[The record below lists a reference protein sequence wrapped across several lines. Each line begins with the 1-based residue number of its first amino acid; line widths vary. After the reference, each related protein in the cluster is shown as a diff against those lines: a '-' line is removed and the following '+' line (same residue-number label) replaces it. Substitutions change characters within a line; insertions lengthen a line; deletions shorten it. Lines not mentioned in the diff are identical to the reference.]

1 MYELSVIIP
10 VYNVEKYI
18 AQCLDSIVN
27 QSIGIENIEVI
38 IVNDA
43 TPDNSMEIVE
53 EYASRYPSIKVI
65 NNEQNMGQGR
75 SKNRGLE
82 EVTSDYVTFVD
93 GDDFISEYTY
103 ENSIKKIKS
112 SNSDLLMY
120 NWEFYREDGKTEPFS
135 IHKPYFNEDR
145 IITSLE
151 EYPEFVFMTSS
162 WNKIYFKELFNY
174 LKFPNCKYDDNGVAI
189 ETFINANQI
198 YFNNEVTYF
207 YRKNKDS
214 ITQLIN
220 MDNIEGLVDSINTLN
235 KLILK
240 YPNYEMNITSL
251 IIKFV
256 DDILFWLCDYEWFVD
271 EELKAINLLQS
282 VTYNITN
289 ENLEFF
295 NENIPFSLLFEE
307 DIINLNKYDDET
319 FLAKFKYFN
328 RLSKVNS
335 LANLYVDTGEGFN
348 EDNKIA
354 INYKLSRENLLSFK
368 LKDFKNICSLR
379 FDPIEGA
386 FSKVKILDISPDLKI
401 VSSNSENGINE
412 EYQLFTTLDPSY
424 IIEAKDVDEIRIRF
438 KLSILNDEELSSLF
452 VDKNNLINDLNN
464 QKEESKKKK
473 GLFSFIR

>member
-1 MYELSVIIP
+1 MYDLSVVIP

-18 AQCLDSIVN
+18 GKCLDSIVN
-27 QSIGIENIEVI
+27 QSLGIENIEVI

-43 TPDNSMEIVE
+43 TPDNSMEVVG
-53 EYASRYPSIKVI
+53 EYATKYPSIKI
-65 NNEQNMGQGR
+65 ISNEVNLGAGE
-75 SKNRGLE
+75 SKNKGLK

-93 GDDFISEYTY
+93 ADDFISEYTY

-120 NWEFYREDGKTEPFS
+120 NWEFYREDGKIEPFS
-135 IHKPYFNEDR
+135 IHKPFFNKDT
-145 IITSLE
+145 IITNLN

-162 WNKIYFKELFNY
+162 WNKIYHKRLFSYLNFSNY
-174 LKFPNCKYDDNGVAI
+174 KYDDNGVAI
-189 ETFINANQI
+189 ETFINSNQI

-214 ITQLIN
+214 ITQVIK
-220 MDNIEGLVDSINTLN
+220 MSNIEGLIKSICLLN
-235 KLILK
+235 ELTLK
-240 YPNYEMNITSL
+240 YPDYERNITSL

-307 DIINLNKYDDET
+307 DIRNLNKYDDET

-328 RLSKVNS
+328 RLAKVNS
-335 LANLYVDTGEGFN
+335 LANLYVDTGKGFN

-354 INYKLSRENLLSFK
+354 INYRLSRENLLSFD
-368 LKDFKNICSLR
+368 LKDFKNIRSLR

-386 FSKVKILDISPDLKI
+386 FSKVKILDISPDLKTL
-401 VSSNSENGINE
+401 SSNSENGING

-464 QKEESKKKK
+464 QKEETKKKK
-473 GLFSFIR
+473 GLFGFMR

>member
-1 MYELSVIIP
+1 MYELSVVIP
-10 VYNVEKYI
+10 IYNVEKYV

-53 EYASRYPSIKVI
+53 KYASKYSSIKII
-65 NNEQNMGQGR
+65 NNEENLGLGESR
-75 SKNRGLE
+75 NRGLN

-93 GDDFISEYTY
+93 SDDFLSENVY

-112 SNSDLLMY
+112 SNSDLLIY
-120 NWEFYREDGKTEPFS
+120 NWEFYREDGEIEPFS
-135 IHKPYFNEDR
+135 IHKPHFKEDM
-145 IITSLE
+145 IIE
-151 EYPEFVFMTSS
+151 DFRQYPDFIFMTSA
-162 WNKIYFKELFNY
+162 WNKIYHKKLFQY
-174 LKFPNCKYDDNGVAI
+174 LKFPKSKYEDNGVTI

-214 ITQLIN
+214 ITQVIT
-220 MDNIEGLVDSINTLN
+220 MSNIEGLVDSINTLN
-235 KLILK
+235 ELILK
-240 YPNYEMNITSL
+240 YPDYEMSITSL

-289 ENLEFF
+289 ENLDFF
-295 NENIPFSLLFEE
+295 NENISFSLLFEG
-307 DIINLNKYDDET
+307 DIRSLNKYDDET

-328 RLSKVNS
+328 RLPKVNS
-335 LANLYVDTGEGFN
+335 IANLYVDAGEGFN

-354 INYKLSRENLLSFK
+354 INYRLSRENLLSFD
-368 LKDFKNICSLR
+368 LKNFKNIHSLR

-401 VSSNSENGINE
+401 LSSNSENGINE
-412 EYQLFTTLDPSY
+412 EYQIFTTLDPSY

-452 VDKNNLINDLNN
+452 VDKNNLINELNN

-473 GLFSFIR
+473 GLFGFIR

>member
-53 EYASRYPSIKVI
+53 EYASRYPSIKI
-65 NNEQNMGQGR
+65 ISNEQNLGQGR

-145 IITSLE
+145 IIASLD
-151 EYPEFVFMTSS
+151 EYPEFVFMTSA
-162 WNKIYFKELFNY
+162 WNKIYFKGLFNY

-235 KLILK
+235 ELILK
-240 YPNYEMNITSL
+240 YPDYEMSITSL

-295 NENIPFSLLFEE
+295 NENIPFSLLFEG
-307 DIINLNKYDDET
+307 DIRSLNKYDDET

-328 RLSKVNS
+328 RLPKVNS
-335 LANLYVDTGEGFN
+335 IANLYVDAGEGFN

-354 INYKLSRENLLSFK
+354 INYRLSRENLLSFD
-368 LKDFKNICSLR
+368 LKNFKNIHSLR

-401 VSSNSENGINE
+401 LSSNSENGINE
-412 EYQLFTTLDPSY
+412 EYQIFTTLDPSY

-452 VDKNNLINDLNN
+452 VDKNNLINELNN

-473 GLFSFIR
+473 GLFGFIR

>member
-53 EYASRYPSIKVI
+53 EYASRYPSIKI
-65 NNEQNMGQGR
+65 ISNEQNLGQGR

-82 EVTSDYVTFVD
+82 EVTSDYITFVD

-145 IITSLE
+145 IIASLD
-151 EYPEFVFMTSS
+151 EYPEFVFMTSA
-162 WNKIYFKELFNY
+162 WNKIYFKGLFNY

-348 EDNKIA
+348 ESNKIA
-354 INYKLSRENLLSFK
+354 INYKLSRENLLSFN
-368 LKDFKNICSLR
+368 LKDFKNIHSLR

-401 VSSNSENGINE
+401 LSSNSENGINE
-412 EYQLFTTLDPSY
+412 EYQIFTTLDPSY
-424 IIEAKDVDEIRIRF
+424 IIEAKDVDEIKIRF

-452 VDKNNLINDLNN
+452 VDKNNLINELNN

-473 GLFSFIR
+473 GLFGFIR

>member
-1 MYELSVIIP
+1 MYELSVVVP

-18 AQCLDSIVN
+18 GKCLDSIVN
-27 QSIGIENIEVI
+27 QSLGIENIEVI

-43 TPDNSMEIVE
+43 TPDNSMEVVG
-53 EYASRYPSIKVI
+53 EYATKYPSIKI
-65 NNEQNMGQGR
+65 ISNEVNLGAGE
-75 SKNRGLE
+75 SKNKGLK

-93 GDDFISEYTY
+93 ADDFISENTY
-103 ENSIKKIKS
+103 EDCLKKIKT
-112 SNSDLLMY
+112 SNCDLLMY
-120 NWEFYREDGKTEPFS
+120 NLEFYREDGKTEPFS
-135 IHKPYFNEDR
+135 IHKPYFNENE
-145 IITSLE
+145 IITDFKDF
-151 EYPEFVFMTSS
+151 PEFAFMTSS
-162 WNKIYFKELFNY
+162 VNKIYHKRLFSY

-189 ETFINANQI
+189 ETFINSNQI
-198 YFNNEVTYF
+198 YFNNDVTYF
-207 YRKNKDS
+207 YRKNEDS
-214 ITQLIN
+214 ITQAIT
-220 MDNIEGLVDSINTLN
+220 MSNIEGLTESIGILN
-235 KLILK
+235 ELILK
-240 YPNYEMNITSL
+240 YPDYQRNITSL

-307 DIINLNKYDDET
+307 DIRNLNKYDDET

-328 RLSKVNS
+328 RLAKVNS

-354 INYKLSRENLLSFK
+354 INYRLSRENLLSFD
-368 LKDFKNICSLR
+368 LKDFKNIRSLR

-386 FSKVKILDISPDLKI
+386 FSKVKILDISPDLKTL
-401 VSSNSENGINE
+401 SSNSENGING

-464 QKEESKKKK
+464 QKEETKKKK
-473 GLFSFIR
+473 GLFGFMR

>member
-1 MYELSVIIP
+1 MYDLSVVIP

-18 AQCLDSIVN
+18 GKCLDSIVN
-27 QSIGIENIEVI
+27 QSLGIENIEVI

-43 TPDNSMEIVE
+43 TPDNSMEVVG
-53 EYASRYPSIKVI
+53 EYATKYPSIKI
-65 NNEQNMGQGR
+65 ISNEVNLGAGE
-75 SKNRGLE
+75 SKNKGLK

-93 GDDFISEYTY
+93 ADDFISEYTY

-120 NWEFYREDGKTEPFS
+120 NWEFYREDGKIEPFS
-135 IHKPYFNEDR
+135 IHKPFFNKDT
-145 IITSLE
+145 IITNLN

-162 WNKIYFKELFNY
+162 WNKIYHKRLFSYLNFSNY
-174 LKFPNCKYDDNGVAI
+174 KYDDNGVAI
-189 ETFINANQI
+189 ETFINSNQI

-214 ITQLIN
+214 ITQVIK
-220 MDNIEGLVDSINTLN
+220 MSNIEGLIKSICLLN
-235 KLILK
+235 ELTLK
-240 YPNYEMNITSL
+240 YPDYERNITSL

-289 ENLEFF
+289 EDLEFF
-295 NENIPFSLLFEE
+295 KENIPFSLLFEE
-307 DIINLNKYDDET
+307 DIRNLNKYDDET

-328 RLSKVNS
+328 RLPKVNA
-335 LANLYVDTGEGFN
+335 LANLYVDVGEGFN
-348 EDNKIA
+348 EDNKLA
-354 INYKLSRENLLSFK
+354 INYRLSRENLLSFD
-368 LKDFKNICSLR
+368 LKNFKNINALR

-401 VSSNSENGINE
+401 LSSNGENSLNE
-412 EYQLFTTLDPSY
+412 EYQVFTTLDPSY

-464 QKEESKKKK
+464 QKEETKKKK
-473 GLFSFIR
+473 GLFGFMR